1 MINGDS
7 LEYNLLAKWVDQLD
21 VVSKDFITTVEIG
34 VREGYGSHDI
44 CEVIKGPHIHIGIDP
59 WGDIQYKHLDGKE
72 GYLEYWKDEQGN
84 MMKNPDGSFRSPTY
98 PNTMKETFNKEFQ
111 HHTKTVLFQ
120 LEDTEY
126 MNAFGNG
133 VPIYY
138 NGKKKIVNN
147 YDLVFF
153 DGPHTTEAVMRE
165 ATWFAARSRKGT
177 RFIFDDIDTYRMDL
191 IAHALTFDGF
201 KTIETG
207 ECKICLEKQT

>member
-1 MINGDS
+1 MISGDS
-7 LEYNLLAKWVDQLD
+7 LEYSLLAKWTDQLN
-21 VVSKDFITTVEIG
+21 VMSTDFITTLEIG
-34 VREGYGSHDI
+34 VREGYSSHVI
-44 CEVIKGPHIHIGIDP
+44 CETIKQPHVHIGIDP
-59 WGDIQYKHLDGKE
+59 YGDIDYKHVDQKE
-72 GYLEYWKDEQGN
+72 GYVAYWVDDNKQ
-84 MMKNPDGSFRSPTY
+84 P
-98 PNTMKETFNKEFQ
+98 MKETFNKNFA
-111 HHTKTVLFQ
+111 HHQKTVLFQ

-138 NGKKKIVNN
+138 NGKKKLVNQ

-165 ATWFAARSRKGT
+165 ATWFANRSRKGT

-191 IAHALTFDGF
+191 IANALTFDGF

-207 ECKICLEKQT
+207 DTKICLEKQK